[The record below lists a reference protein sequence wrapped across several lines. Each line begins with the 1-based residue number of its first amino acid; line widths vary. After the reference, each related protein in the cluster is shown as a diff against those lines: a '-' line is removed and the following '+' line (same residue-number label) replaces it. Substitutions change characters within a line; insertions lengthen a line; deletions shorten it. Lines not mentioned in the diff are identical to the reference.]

1 MSSIYQDQLLQA
13 KEAGK
18 ILRRLTPQKVTDLLY
33 LLADR
38 LTQHGN
44 AVLMAN
50 EKDLISLKPE
60 DPSADRLLLT
70 EDRIKHLANSI
81 REIALL
87 PNPQN
92 EILTEREIEPG
103 LFLQKTTTPMG
114 LIGVIYESRPNVTMD
129 VAALCIR
136 SGNAC
141 VLKGG
146 KEAYHS
152 NKALVSI
159 IHEALKEFG
168 LPAATVMLMPTDRIY
183 VRELLEAEGIVDLI
197 IPRGSDQLIQYVRK
211 NSLIPTIETG
221 AGVCHTYVEKSADL
235 DKAAAIIVNAKVS
248 RPTVCNAM
256 DTLLVDQAVAPSLL
270 QIIAME
276 LSKWN
281 VVILGDEQAYQ
292 ILKDLGYKLLERAEE
307 QDFGKEFLDYKC
319 SVKVVSHF
327 EEALMHISKFSSGH
341 SECIV
346 TQNEALG
353 QRFLSEVDAAAV
365 YLNASTRFTDGGVF
379 GLGAEIGI
387 STQKLHARGP
397 FALEKLMTEK
407 WIIRGNGHIR

>member
-1 MSSIYQDQLLQA
+1 MTQIYQDQLLQA

-18 ILRRLTPQKVTDLLY
+18 ALRRLTTIKVTELL
-33 LLADR
+33 LQLADR
-38 LTQHGN
+38 LEQRTPIVLN
-44 AVLMAN
+44 AN
-50 EKDLISLKPE
+50 QKDLSSLKTD

-70 EDRIKHLANSI
+70 DSRLKDLAKSI

-87 PNPQN
+87 SSPQN
-92 EILTEREIEPG
+92 RILTEREIEPG
-103 LFLQKTTTPMG
+103 LFLQKTTAPMG
-114 LIGVIYESRPNVTMD
+114 LIGIIYESRPNVTMD
-129 VAALCIR
+129 VAALCLR

-146 KEAYHS
+146 KEAHHS
-152 NKALVSI
+152 NLALVSI
-159 IHEALKEFG
+159 IHEVLKEFG
-168 LPAATVMLMPTDRIY
+168 LSTATVLLMPTDRIY
-183 VRELLEAEGIVDLI
+183 VQELLEAEGIVDLI
-197 IPRGSDQLIQYVRK
+197 IPRGSNQLIQYVRK

-256 DTLLVDQAVAPSLL
+256 DTLLVDETIAAVLL
-270 QIIAME
+270 QKITSE
-276 LSKWN
+276 LAKWK
-281 VVILGDEQAYQ
+281 VTIYGDKQAYN
-292 ILKDLGYKLLERAEE
+292 ILKDLGYNLVERAEKR
-307 QDFGKEFLDYKC
+307 DFGREFLDYKC
-319 SVKVVSHF
+319 SVKVVAHF
-327 EEALMHISKFSSGH
+327 DEALEHISKYTSGH

-346 TQNEALG
+346 TQNENLG

-407 WIIRGNGHIR
+407 WIVKGDGHIR